1 MKYIPEI
8 TQCLMV
14 IITALYL
21 SATIIMCVFNGKS
34 AKAAKEQTQELK
46 NQFYAINR
54 PVLTVN
60 TVYIEKGFWII
71 RIRNE
76 GSQTAMKT
84 RLKINQQFIDDLPEE
99 KYRKALEADKTRERT
114 IGVGQE
120 FDLIFGTQEY
130 TRLKEKADLCGQILY
145 CGINGMEYTDDFEV
159 DLQSY
164 ATINCP

>member
-46 NQFYAINR
+46 NQFYAVNR

-60 TVYIEKGFWII
+60 AVYLEKGFWII

-84 RLKINQQFIDDLPEE
+84 RLKLSQSFIDSVPEE
-99 KYRKALEADKTRERT
+99 EYRKALETNREKERT
-114 IGVGQE
+114 VGVGQE
-120 FDLIFGTQEY
+120 LDLIFGTEEY
-130 TRLKEKADLCGQILY
+130 TRLKEKADLCGEIVY
-145 CGINGMEYTDDFEV
+145 CGINGMEYTDDFEI
-159 DLQSY
+159 DIESY
-164 ATINCP
+164 AVVHC

>member
-1 MKYIPEI
+1 
-8 TQCLMV
+8 MV

-46 NQFYAINR
+46 NQFYAVNR

-60 TVYIEKGFWII
+60 VMYLEKGFWLL
-71 RIRNE
+71 RIKNE

-84 RLKINQQFIDDLPEE
+84 RLKINQSFIDSIPEE
-99 KYRKALEADKTRERT
+99 KYRKVLEMNKGKERT

-120 FDLIFGTQEY
+120 ADIIFGTDAY
-130 TRLKEKADLCGQILY
+130 TLTNGKTDLCGQIEY
-145 CGINGMEYTDDFEV
+145 SGINGMIYTDDFEI
-159 DLQSY
+159 DIESY
-164 ATINCP
+164 AAVHC

>member
-46 NQFYAINR
+46 NQFYAVNR

-60 TVYIEKGFWII
+60 VMYLEKGFWLL
-71 RIRNE
+71 RIKNE

-84 RLKINQQFIDDLPEE
+84 RLKINQSFIDSIPEE
-99 KYRKALEADKTRERT
+99 KYRKALEMNKGKERT
-114 IGVGQE
+114 VGVGQE
-120 FDLIFGTQEY
+120 ADIIFGTEEY
-130 TRLKEKADLCGQILY
+130 TRIKNKAELCGEIVY

-159 DLQSY
+159 DIESY
-164 ATINCP
+164 AAMHC